1 MSQEYPFI
9 NYKANHLLYSND
21 SSNFMHLFKKI
32 SELKKTKN
40 ACVNIV
46 HVGGSH
52 VQGGMWTNTF
62 YTLLQ
67 QNFKLNGGGYFTF
80 PYRLAKTNSQ
90 PYSTSFSNGKW
101 KKCRCITKDFCLPL
115 GMSGISV
122 TTNDS
127 FCNFGVALTKKSV
140 LSNFNTIKVYH
151 NFNESFEFDIRNT
164 KIQQRI
170 DKKENGYT
178 TFILK
183 DMCDSVVFELKRK
196 DTITKGF
203 TLFGFSLENNN
214 ENGFYLAGLGVNG
227 ASSNSFLRCNKFEE
241 QLKTIMPDLVIL
253 SLGVNDS
260 QAKNFNKADYIAH
273 YDSLIKIF
281 KTINPK
287 VAILLT
293 TTTDNF
299 IKRRSPNKR
308 TSLAQDAMFSLMQK
322 NNVAVWDLYEFMGGY
337 KSMLKWVKAGLAARD
352 RVHFTPKGYTII
364 GTNMFNTI
372 YSSYKNNT
380 KN

>member
-1 MSQEYPFI
+1 
-9 NYKANHLLYSND
+9 
-21 SSNFMHLFKKI
+21 MHLFKKI